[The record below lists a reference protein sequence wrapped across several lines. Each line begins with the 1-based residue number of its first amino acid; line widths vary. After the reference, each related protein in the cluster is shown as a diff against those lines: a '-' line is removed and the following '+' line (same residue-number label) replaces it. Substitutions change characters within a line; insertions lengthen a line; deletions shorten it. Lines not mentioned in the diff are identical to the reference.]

1 MNRIT
6 KMLGPEVTT
15 FDKRIEELTLSE
27 NIVRTIILLRLSE
40 GRTTYIRDLTPITQV
55 IGGNLLAIM
64 KRLSQQDLIH
74 WDQQEGK
81 ITVAY
86 PFSGVPTSYR
96 VALSGKP
103 FTYAMCAIDVLG
115 IAPMMKKDIEIETQ
129 CAMCGRSL
137 HISIR
142 NQQPVSTPTTVGV
155 GIQIPSKDRDCCSSL
170 SASAVFCPGIQFYCS
185 HEHWEQNKPKDG
197 GKWLELPE
205 AFEVARYVFGET
217 V

>member
-1 MNRIT
+1 MSQ
-6 KMLGPEVTT
+6 
-15 FDKRIEELTLSE
+15 EL
-27 NIVRTIILLRLSE
+27 IDLLRLSE
-40 GRTTYIRDLTPITQV
+40 GRTTFIRDLTPITQV

-64 KRLSQQDLIH
+64 KRLSQLDLIH
-74 WDQQEGK
+74 WDQQEEK

-96 VALSGKP
+96 VAVSGKP
-103 FTYAMCAIDVLG
+103 FTYAMCALDALG
-115 IAPMMKKDIEIETQ
+115 IAPMMNADLEIETQ

-137 HISIR
+137 HISIQ

-155 GIQIPSKDRDCCSSL
+155 GIQVPSKSSDCCSL
-170 SASAVFCPGIQFYCS
+170 SAVCCPGTQFYCS

-205 AFEVARYVFGET
+205 AFEVARYVLERPYKRILYSK
-217 V
+217 